1 MVVDLR
7 DSQFNHMYDKIVA
20 AERTEQSEQPNA
32 PAPVKEDSFFRVTVF
47 QVAACLILLGAGFL
61 LKTQGGTLYQSL
73 RDGFTDMI
81 TAPQESDFSDRLD
94 DIAAA
99 MKNFFGT
106 ENDTE
111 EASSQETSSAENAVP
126 PLLEEMPPI
135 DPSTL
140 LQVSAGVSSMNEVQY
155 YLTPSYAIFS
165 PVVASCRLS
174 LPLEEYTVTSPYG
187 YRENPVGEG
196 VDFHAGID
204 LKAPEGTPIFAA
216 MSGTV
221 TKVSTTGNAGL
232 HVEITHGDGFMTAYS
247 HMSRIL
253 VREGMLLRRGERIG
267 FVGQTGLT
275 TGPHLHF
282 ALKVEGK
289 YADPAW
295 LLEF

>member
-1 MVVDLR
+1 MDLR
-7 DSQFNHMYDKIVA
+7 DPRFDHMYDKIVA
-20 AERTEQSEQPNA
+20 AERSGESEQSDTTA
-32 PAPVKEDSFFRVTVF
+32 PAKEDSFFRVTVF
-47 QVAACLILLGAGFL
+47 QVAACLVLLGAGFL

-73 RDGFTDMI
+73 RDGFADMI
-81 TAPQESDFSDRLD
+81 AAPQESNFSDRLD

-111 EASSQETSSAENAVP
+111 ENSSQETASEEDAVSSLPEDA
-126 PLLEEMPPI
+126 PPI
-135 DPSTL
+135 EGPSL
-140 LQVSAGVSSMNEVQY
+140 LQVSAGVSSKNEVQY
-155 YLTPSYAIFS
+155 YSAPSYASFS
-165 PVVASCRLS
+165 PVVASCRLV

-196 VDFHAGID
+196 VDFHAGVD

-232 HVEITHGDGFMTAYS
+232 HVEITHGEGFVTAYS

-282 ALKVEGK
+282 ALKVDGK